1 VYVDDRT
8 PVTAPPLGPAVDAG
22 ARKWESQLFY
32 REVSLRRTESVA
44 DADVVVHYDVTP
56 PLVDS
61 PAGCDRPFIQAAAA
75 TFFCPTDDFAGLET
89 LPLTGGAT
97 PGHVKMEVI
106 VVASRI
112 ADQAQLD
119 RVVAHEIGHVFG
131 IGGHSGDPADLMYP
145 APEVDAPSAADGR
158 SLRYALHQP
167 GAVTP

>member
-1 VYVDDRT
+1 M
-8 PVTAPPLGPAVDAG
+8 
-22 ARKWESQLFY
+22 FY
-32 REVSLRRTESVA
+32 REATLRLVSSPA
-44 DADVVVHYDVTP
+44 DADVVVRFEQAP
-56 PLVDS
+56 PSILY
-61 PAGCDRPFIQAAAA
+61 PADCFPPFIQAAGA
-75 TFFCPTDDFAGLET
+75 TFFCPTDAFDGLET
-89 LPLTGGAT
+89 LPLANGPT
-97 PGHVKMEVI
+97 PGHVKMEVV

-112 ADQAQLD
+112 ADRAQLE